1 MHKLTCIITDDEP
14 FAVKGLKNY
23 IEKIDFLVLK
33 GVCESALELNQVL
46 QNQEIDLLFLD
57 IQMPHLTGI
66 EFLKSFK
73 GKLPLVIFTTAYSE
87 YALEGYELDILD
99 YLLKPIS
106 FPRFLKAANKA
117 KDFFELTQKT
127 EMVKDYF
134 FIKSEKRLEKIEIKE
149 ILFIESMQN
158 YVIIHLENEKIVA
171 LITLKSVKEQ
181 LPEKKFIQ
189 PHRSFL
195 VAFDK
200 IKALEGNQIILTN
213 DYHIPISK
221 YQKEDVMS
229 QIVNFQ
235 LSKK

>member
-1 MHKLTCIITDDEP
+1 MHKLSCIITDDEP
-14 FAVKGLKNY
+14 FAAKGLKNY
-23 IEKIDFLVLK
+23 IEKIEFLELK
-33 GVCESALELNQVL
+33 GICESAIELNQLL
-46 QNQEIDLLFLD
+46 QKEEVDVLFLD

-73 GKLPLVIFTTAYSE
+73 GKLPLVIFTTAHAA

-117 KDFFELTQKT
+117 KDFFELSHGKEETLN
-127 EMVKDYF
+127 YF
-134 FIKSEKRLEKIEIKE
+134 FIKSEKRLEKIRIEEIF
-149 ILFIESMQN
+149 FIESMQN
-158 YVIIHLENEKIVA
+158 YVTIYLENEKVMA
-171 LITLKSVKEQ
+171 LITLKSVKDY
-181 LPEKKFIQ
+181 LPKTSFIQ

-195 VAFDK
+195 VAIDK
-200 IKALEGNQIILTN
+200 IKALEGNQIILPN
-213 DYHIPISK
+213 SQQIPISK
-221 YQKEDVMS
+221 YQKEEVMS